1 MATAL
6 TRLVI
11 FVAATALL
19 QPGTVAGQQPSIANG
34 QVTSQPAGT
43 PFPQSF
49 RGLVSSQ
56 AQIGWIGYTVPVV
69 DRQRFMCCDGRTS
82 DGDVTSYNGVV
93 IGDGSAWGRCRLE
106 PRTIGGPTPAL
117 TTPATGGPAAVQL
130 EGADR
135 MMVLFR
141 VVERKVERLRVVS
154 ADCALDAGGRPVQWL
169 ESVRPADS
177 VALLESLAVD
187 VDGNSH
193 VSDGAIMAIA
203 LHGDAS
209 ADSALDR
216 LVGNG
221 QPESVRKK
229 VTFWLGNA
237 RGRRGFEALRK
248 IMRDDQSVEVRKS
261 AVFGLSQS
269 KEPETI
275 DTLAAIARTDSEP
288 RLRGEALFWLAQKAG
303 RKAAAAI
310 TERIEQDPD
319 TEVKKKA
326 VFALSQLP
334 KEEGVALLINVA
346 RTNPNPAVRKQAM
359 FWLGQ
364 SKDPRAVDFFTQ
376 VLK

>member
-1 MATAL
+1 MTTAL
-6 TRLVI
+6 MRVVTFGI
-11 FVAATALL
+11 AAAALL
-19 QPGTVAGQQPSIANG
+19 AGTVAAQPPSIANG
-34 QVTSQPAGT
+34 RVTSQPAGT
-43 PFPQSF
+43 PLPQSF
-49 RGLVSSQ
+49 RSLVSAQ
-56 AQIGWIGYTVPVV
+56 AEISWIGYTVPVV
-69 DRQRFMCCDGRTS
+69 DRQRFMCCDGRSS
-82 DGDVTSYNGVV
+82 DGDVISYNGVV
-93 IGDGSAWGRCRLE
+93 IGDGRCRLE
-106 PRTIGGPTPAL
+106 PRPTGAPA
-117 TTPATGGPAAVQL
+117 PATATAQTGAPGVVQL
-130 EGADR
+130 EGSDR
-135 MMVLFR
+135 IIVLFR

-187 VDGNSH
+187 VDGDNH

-288 RLRGEALFWLAQKAG
+288 RLRGEALFWLAQRAG

-334 KEEGVALLINVA
+334 KEEGVPLLINVA
-346 RTNPNPAVRKQAM
+346 RTNTNPAVRKQAM

-364 SKDPRAVDFFTQ
+364 SKDPRAIDFFTQ

>member
-6 TRLVI
+6 TRVVA
-11 FVAATALL
+11 FVAVIALPL
-19 QPGTVAGQQPSIANG
+19 PATVAAQQPSIANG

-49 RGLVSSQ
+49 RGIVSSQ
-56 AQIGWIGYTVPVV
+56 AEIAWIGYTVPVV

-82 DGDVTSYNGVV
+82 DGDGTSYNGVV

-106 PRTIGGPTPAL
+106 PRTTGGATPAP
-117 TTPATGGPAAVQL
+117 TTSQTGASGAVHL
-130 EGADR
+130 EGSDR
-135 MMVLFR
+135 IIVLFR
-141 VVERKVERLRVVS
+141 VVERKVERIRVVS
-154 ADCALDAGGRPVQWL
+154 GDCALDAGGRPVRWL
-169 ESVRPADS
+169 ENVRPGDS
-177 VALLESLAVD
+177 VAVLESLAVD
-187 VDGNSH
+187 VDRGNRAA
-193 VSDGAIMAIA
+193 DGAIMAIA
-203 LHGDAS
+203 LHGDPS

-216 LVGNG
+216 LSASG
-221 QPESVRKK
+221 QPESVRRK

-237 RGRRGFEALRK
+237 RGRRGFDALRK
-248 IMRDDQSVEVRKS
+248 IMRDDPSIEVRKS

-269 KEPETI
+269 RVPETI
-275 DTLAAIARTDSEP
+275 DALAAIARTDSEP
-288 RLRGEALFWLAQKAG
+288 RLRSEALFWLAQKAG
-303 RKAAAAI
+303 RKAAEAI

-334 KEEGVALLINVA
+334 KEEGVPLLINVA
-346 RTNPNPAVRKQAM
+346 RTNTNPAVRKQAM

-376 VLK
+376 ILK

>member
-1 MATAL
+1 MAAAL
-6 TRLVI
+6 TRVVT
-11 FVAATALL
+11 FVAFIALPL
-19 QPGTVAGQQPSIANG
+19 PATVAAQQPSITNG

-56 AQIGWIGYTVPVV
+56 AEIGWIGYSVPVV

-82 DGDVTSYNGVV
+82 DGDGTS
-93 IGDGSAWGRCRLE
+93 DGSAWGRCRLE
-106 PRTIGGPTPAL
+106 PRTTGGATPAP
-117 TTPATGGPAAVQL
+117 TTSQTGASGAVQL
-130 EGADR
+130 EGSDR
-135 MMVLFR
+135 IIVLFR
-141 VVERKVERLRVVS
+141 VVERKVERIRVVS
-154 ADCALDAGGRPVQWL
+154 ADCALDAGGRPVRWL
-169 ESVRPADS
+169 ESVRAGDS
-177 VALLESLAVD
+177 VALLESMATD
-187 VDGNSH
+187 VDGGNRAA
-193 VSDGAIMAIA
+193 DGAIMAIA

-216 LVGNG
+216 LSASG
-221 QPESVRKK
+221 QPESVRRK

-237 RGRRGFEALRK
+237 RGRRGFDALRK
-248 IMRDDQSVEVRKS
+248 IVRDDPSIEVRKS

-269 KEPETI
+269 RVPETI
-275 DTLAAIARTDSEP
+275 DALAAIARTDNEP
-288 RLRGEALFWLAQKAG
+288 RLRSEALFWLAQKAG
-303 RKAAAAI
+303 RKAAEAI

-319 TEVKKKA
+319 TDVKKKA

-334 KEEGVALLINVA
+334 KEEGVPLLINVA
-346 RTNPNPAVRKQAM
+346 RTNTNPAVRKQAM